1 MIHASIPEVDT
12 SLNIQ
17 VISKIAIPINFN
29 LMCKYVGRGA
39 SIPIFL
45 FILQKKWLVDFLL
58 TLLLWILSA
67 SMPNIVYCIDKT
79 WMNYWTR

>member
-39 SIPIFL
+39 SIPIF
-45 FILQKKWLVDFLL
+45 FIYL
-58 TLLLWILSA
+58 TEKMA
-67 SMPNIVYCIDKT
+67 
-79 WMNYWTR
+79 R